1 MKKLLGSIVFA
12 SILLTSPGCALFRSG
27 TTTEQKAADIKNLTY
42 AAASIGGSIAV
53 TDHPEWKPQFVQ
65 AYNTLDTLVKGN
77 AVTGELLRQIVAS
90 LPVKEL
96 KSDKARI
103 AIDGATM
110 LFDATVGS
118 SWNLEDQPYIV
129 AAATGLRDGLKA
141 GLGL

>member
-1 MKKLLGSIVFA
+1 MRKN
-12 SILLTSPGCALFRSG
+12 LLTVIMASVLFISPGCALFNSG
-27 TTTEQKAADIKNLTY
+27 TTTEQKAQDIKNLTY
-42 AAASIGGSIAV
+42 AAASIGSSIAIK
-53 TDHPEWKPQFVQ
+53 DHPEWKPRFEQ
-65 AYNTLDTLVKGN
+65 AYNTLDTLVKGG

-103 AIDGATM
+103 AIEGATM
-110 LFDATVGS
+110 LFDATVGTS
-118 SWNLEDQPYIV
+118 INIEDQPYIV